1 MESVV
6 QGSFQAPN
14 GVEHQFDME
23 EGSVEMAPAGAT
35 ITPVDEHVTPT
46 PETNFG
52 ALFKEEM
59 KPCRKKPKEYSKW
72 GIAVLAYQTLGVV
85 YGDLGTSPLYVYPTI
100 QIDSPQE
107 EDFLGILSLIFWTLT
122 MIGLVKYVFIVLQAN
137 DHGDGGTFAIYSL
150 LCQHANIGQN
160 AGEKLQKHESD
171 VLLSFHGRSQQSR
184 TKRFLESSVFWQKVL
199 LFVVLLGT
207 SMVIG
212 DGVLTPAISVL
223 SAVVGIRS
231 AQPSFDQSKVVWV
244 SLVIL
249 VGLFLLQRFGTSKV
263 AFIFSPIMVAW
274 FLTTPTIGVYNI
286 VKYHPTVLKAVSPHY
301 IVIFF
306 QRNKVNGWKMLEG
319 AVLAITGAEAMFC
332 DLSHFNKSSIQLA
345 FSSFVY
351 PSLILTYAGQTAYL
365 IKNPGDISDAF
376 YKSIP
381 HAVYWPMF
389 VVATLAAIVASQA
402 LISATFTIVKQ
413 SMALGCFPR
422 VQIRHTSKD
431 EEGQVY
437 SPEINYLLMILC
449 IAVVA
454 GFKDGTQIGNAF
466 GVAVIWVMLITT
478 VLMTLVELIIWRLP
492 WPIVLVFFTV
502 FGTIEGVYMTAV
514 LNKVPQGG
522 WVPFAIAAVFLVI
535 MSSWNYGHQRKIHYE
550 MNNKMSVHSL
560 QDLISNSEVQRVK
573 GICFFYSDL
582 VHGVPPIIP
591 HYIRNV
597 QTLHQILIFSTIR
610 YLPIRT
616 VLPEERFLVGRVGFK
631 GAYRCVARYGYMD
644 VINLKGNEFKDQVL
658 QQLQAYLQSE
668 DQNNLSFVQR
678 SSVRLVNESGRVNHN
693 GVPNQAQLNLED
705 IHDLN
710 LAAQH
715 ESVHVLGRT
724 MLECGP
730 STGYLDRIVVNK
742 IYRFLKMICR
752 PAVQAL
758 RIPSANFL
766 EVGIYYEL

>member
-1 MESVV
+1 
-6 QGSFQAPN
+6 
-14 GVEHQFDME
+14 
-23 EGSVEMAPAGAT
+23 
-35 ITPVDEHVTPT
+35 
-46 PETNFG
+46 
-52 ALFKEEM
+52 
-59 KPCRKKPKEYSKW
+59 
-72 GIAVLAYQTLGVV
+72 
-85 YGDLGTSPLYVYPTI
+85 
-100 QIDSPQE
+100 
-107 EDFLGILSLIFWTLT
+107 
-122 MIGLVKYVFIVLQAN
+122 
-137 DHGDGGTFAIYSL
+137 
-150 LCQHANIGQN
+150 
-160 AGEKLQKHESD
+160 
-171 VLLSFHGRSQQSR
+171 
-184 TKRFLESSVFWQKVL
+184 
-199 LFVVLLGT
+199 
-207 SMVIG
+207 
-212 DGVLTPAISVL
+212 
-223 SAVVGIRS
+223 
-231 AQPSFDQSKVVWV
+231 
-244 SLVIL
+244 
-249 VGLFLLQRFGTSKV
+249 
-263 AFIFSPIMVAW
+263 
-274 FLTTPTIGVYNI
+274 
-286 VKYHPTVLKAVSPHY
+286 
-301 IVIFF
+301 
-306 QRNKVNGWKMLEG
+306 
-319 AVLAITGAEAMFC
+319 
-332 DLSHFNKSSIQLA
+332 
-345 FSSFVY
+345 
-351 PSLILTYAGQTAYL
+351 
-365 IKNPGDISDAF
+365 
-376 YKSIP
+376 
-381 HAVYWPMF
+381 
-389 VVATLAAIVASQA
+389 
-402 LISATFTIVKQ
+402 
-413 SMALGCFPR
+413 
-422 VQIRHTSKD
+422 
-431 EEGQVY
+431 
-437 SPEINYLLMILC
+437 
-449 IAVVA
+449 
-454 GFKDGTQIGNAF
+454 
-466 GVAVIWVMLITT
+466 
-478 VLMTLVELIIWRLP
+478 
-492 WPIVLVFFTV
+492 LVFFTV

-616 VLPEERFLVGRVGFK
+616 VLPEERFLVGRVGIK

-693 GVPNQAQLNLED
+693 GVPNQPQLNLED
-705 IHDLN
+705 IRDLN

-758 RIPSANFL
+758 QIPSANFL